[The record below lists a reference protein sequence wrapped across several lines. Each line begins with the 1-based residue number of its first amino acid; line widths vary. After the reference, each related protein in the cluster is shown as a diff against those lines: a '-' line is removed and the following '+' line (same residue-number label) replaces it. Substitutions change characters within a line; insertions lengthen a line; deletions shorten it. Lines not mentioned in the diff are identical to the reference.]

1 MRQGIAGM
9 SGTLHTPWAF
19 RYWRGIGGGET
30 RGERPCPT
38 FSPMLTGSNDWIPQP
53 ILQYCYGTHHS
64 QFLPRGGRR
73 IGMLAIGKTLRDRY
87 DAVAAPVPPQLASLV
102 ERLKTES

>member
-1 MRQGIAGM
+1 MPHVLAKADRID
-9 SGTLHTPWAF
+9 
-19 RYWRGIGGGET
+19 
-30 RGERPCPT
+30 
-38 FSPMLTGSNDWIPQP
+38 DWIPQP

-102 ERLKTES
+102 ERLKTESYREPAAS